1 MNQIN
6 EDLPVVESPSLQ
18 PYPVSFLTDDQLNN
32 LENNYFRKKRRIG
45 GRWTL
50 QEVLQEKQLRLADE
64 NDAESVFRVI
74 IGNCR
79 RSPDIRTSYADI
91 HRSLRPNKK
100 WIGHSSQRLVKYAM
114 GNVIRYC
121 VANSLPIVTVLV
133 VQTKTR
139 RLDQDA
145 IDNIYETCLALGC
158 NVGPSAYNFCARQI
172 APSRQLVRVLH

>member
-1 MNQIN
+1 MTKV
-6 EDLPVVESPSLQ
+6 ELPVVESASLQ
-18 PYPVSFLTDDQLNN
+18 PYPISQLSDDQLNN
-32 LENNYFRKKRRIG
+32 LENNYRRA
-45 GRWTL
+45 RWTL

-74 IGNCR
+74 IGNCH

-139 RLDQDA
+139 QLDQDA
-145 IDNIYETCLALGC
+145 IDNIYKTCLALGC
-158 NVGPSAYNFCARQI
+158 NVGPSAYNYCARQI